1 MDQGDDRMGQLKA
14 NDVLLL
20 VALLPVVI
28 GVIAWIIQDWR
39 TTRKKNKA
47 LAQAM
52 LSGDVVAIAVAMI
65 ELRRC
70 YWA

>member
-1 MDQGDDRMGQLKA
+1 MGQLKA

-20 VALLPVVI
+20 VSLLPVVI
-28 GVIAWIIQDWR
+28 GGIAWIIQDRR
-39 TTRKKNKA
+39 TTRKKKKA
-47 LAQAM
+47 LTQAIH
-52 LSGDVVAIAVAMI
+52 SGDAVAIAVAMI